1 MSVVR
6 SSCLNAQQ
14 NLIYEVCTISGIKV
28 AQTGDIIVSIP
39 RSYSIVSNSGQTFKK
54 EVFIPATLARVVPPT
69 KGTDPPFAN
78 TLLDPFP
85 SWDWQTVGEVD
96 ALQSVAGVCCVCG
109 ILVCLIALVFFQSP
123 ATFRL
128 FVSRSL

>member
-1 MSVVR
+1 M
-6 SSCLNAQQ
+6 
-14 NLIYEVCTISGIKV
+14 CTISGVKV
-28 AQTGDIIVSIP
+28 TQTGDVIVSIP

-78 TLLDPFP
+78 ALLDPFP

-96 ALQSVAGVCCVCG
+96 ALQSVAGVCVV
-109 ILVCLIALVFFQSP
+109 LVVHYC
-123 ATFRL
+123 
-128 FVSRSL
+128 